1 MNDEEFRQIIFI
13 MHPMKAPRVDGLH
26 AIFYQSRGLHAIF
39 LSISVVGGRSL
50 CVQSW
55 KGSLWR

>member
-39 LSISVVGGRSL
+39 FINLSGR
-50 CVQSW
+50 W
-55 KGSLWR
+55 